1 MPLPNNPNRLTRTQ
15 VRSLLNQR
23 ALTLRTAELKKAP
36 PLEQTTQKLLTL
48 LVTEFDAAFQAA
60 LGQSG
65 LLQAQAWRQ
74 DAEGFDLRLRVQA
87 FTRAFRRILFAS
99 QAVQRGLAQ
108 VPIEVDNIDRN
119 RIARMMRIAPENLPE
134 TGLATQWLR
143 DRARDLDRVAADTG
157 ARVEQ
162 VLRKAPVGTPVAE
175 IQSRLQAIQGINRAR
190 ADNIARS
197 AVNSLNGE
205 MERARFKSLG
215 ITQAIWRTVGDSDV
229 RSEHSDLEGKV
240 FTLGVGLPGGGYG
253 GGVGEPASAN
263 NCRCFSEP
271 VIAGY
276 NDAQVDQ
283 G

>member
-1 MPLPNNPNRLTRTQ
+1 M
-15 VRSLLNQR
+15 
-23 ALTLRTAELKKAP
+23 
-36 PLEQTTQKLLTL
+36 QKLYNL

-60 LGQSG
+60 LAQSG
-65 LLQAQAWRQ
+65 LLQANAWRQ
-74 DAEGFDLRLRVQA
+74 DAEGFDLRLRLQV
-87 FTRAFRRILFAS
+87 FTRAFRHILFSS
-99 QAVQRGLAQ
+99 QEVQRRLAR

-119 RIARMMRIAPENLPE
+119 RIARMLKIAPEELPE

-143 DRARDLDRVAADTG
+143 ARARDLDSVATDTAD
-157 ARVEQ
+157 RVEQ
-162 VLRKAPVGTPVAE
+162 VLRAAPVGTPVAD

-229 RSEHSDLEGKV
+229 RHEHDELEGQV
-240 FTLGVGLPGGGYG
+240 FTIGVGLPGGGYNRS
-253 GGVGEPASAN
+253 VGEPASASK
-263 NCRCFSEP
+263 CRCFSEP

-276 NDAQVDQ
+276 NDTEE
-283 G
+283 

>member
-1 MPLPNNPNRLTRTQ
+1 M
-15 VRSLLNQR
+15 RSLLNRR

-36 PLEQTTQKLLTL
+36 PLDRTTQKLFTL

-65 LLQAQAWRQ
+65 LLEAQAWRR

-119 RIARMMRIAPENLPE
+119 RIARMMKIAPESLPE

-143 DRARDLDRVAADTG
+143 ARAQDLDRVATDTAD
-157 ARVEQ
+157 RVEQ
-162 VLRKAPVGTPVAE
+162 ILREAPVGTPVSE
-175 IQSRLQAIQGINRAR
+175 IRSRLQTIQGVNRAR

-205 MERARFKSLG
+205 MESARFLSLG
-215 ITQAIWRTVGDSDV
+215 ITEARWRTVGDSDV
-229 RSEHSDLEGKV
+229 RSEHADLEGKV
-240 FTLGVGLPGGGYG
+240 FTIGVGLPGGGYN
-253 GGVGEPASAN
+253 GGVGEPNSAPR
-263 NCRCFSEP
+263 CRCFREP
-271 VIAGY
+271 IIAGY
-276 NDAQVDQ
+276 ND
-283 G
+283 